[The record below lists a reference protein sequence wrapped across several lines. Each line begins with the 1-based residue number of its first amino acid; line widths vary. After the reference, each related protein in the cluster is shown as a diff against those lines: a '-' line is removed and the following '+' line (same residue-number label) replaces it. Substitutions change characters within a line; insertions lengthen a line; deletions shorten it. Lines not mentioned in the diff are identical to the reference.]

1 MTQSFDTVIKGGH
14 VVLRNEVRKLDIG
27 IKDGVIATLA
37 ETLDGS
43 ADSIIQAEGATV
55 VPGMIDIHVHLNEPG
70 LAEWEGIPT
79 GTAALAAGGC
89 TTCFDMPLN
98 GLPPTTTTE
107 ALALKESL
115 AKDRSRVDY
124 AFWGGLV
131 PGNLEQ
137 LEPLAKQ
144 GVVGYKAFLSAA
156 GGKQEGAF
164 REVDDTTLYAGM
176 AEIARLGKILALH
189 AESEQIVSALAA
201 HTIASGRES
210 ALDYARSRPVYAEV
224 EAVKRALFYA
234 RLTGCALH
242 FVHISTPEA
251 VEEIRLARAAGQDV
265 TLETCPHYLV
275 LTEEAMTNIGPLA
288 KCAPPLRSA
297 REQEGLWQALG
308 RGEIDMITSDHSPC
322 PPDMKTASSWFEIW
336 GGISGAQSSLE
347 LLLGE
352 GHVRRGLPLP
362 LLCRALATH
371 PAGRFG
377 LHPRKGEI
385 AVGADADVAIVEFAP
400 YVLERGQLFDRHKQN
415 PYVGRTMECR
425 VKQTVLRGTVVYD
438 WERGFAGSPQG
449 LLLREERRVTI

>member
-1 MTQSFDTVIKGGH
+1 MSQSFDTVIKGGQ
-14 VVLRNEVRKLDIG
+14 VVLKNEVKRLDIG
-27 IKDGVIATLA
+27 IQNGVIAALA
-37 ETLDGS
+37 ETLDGP
-43 ADSIIQAEGATV
+43 AESIIQAEGAV
-55 VPGMIDIHVHLNEPG
+55 AVPGMIDIHVHLNEPG

-164 REVDDTTLYAGM
+164 REVDDATLYAGM

-189 AESEQIVSALAA
+189 AESEQIVSAMTA
-201 HTIASGRES
+201 HMTASGRVS

-234 RLTGCALH
+234 AQTGCALH

-251 VEEIRLARAAGQDV
+251 VEEIRLARLAGQDV

-275 LTEEAMTNIGPLA
+275 LTEDDMTGIGPLA
-288 KCAPPLRSA
+288 KCAPPLRSGK
-297 REQEGLWQALG
+297 EQEGLWQALG

-322 PPDMKTASSWFEIW
+322 PPDMKEASSWFEIW

-362 LLCRALATH
+362 LLCRALSTH
-371 PAGRFG
+371 PAERFG

-385 AVGADADVAIVEFAP
+385 AVGADADVALVEFAP
-400 YVLERGQLFDRHKQN
+400 YVLERGHLFDRHKQS
-415 PYVGRTMECR
+415 PYAGRTLDCR
-425 VKQTVLRGTVVYD
+425 VKQTVLRGKVVY
-438 WERGFAGSPQG
+438 EKTRGFAGASQG
-449 LLLREERRVTI
+449 LLLAKAHRVSV

>member
-1 MTQSFDTVIKGGH
+1 M
-14 VVLRNEVRKLDIG
+14 LRNEVRRLDIG
-27 IKDGVIATLA
+27 IQNGIIAALA
-37 ETLDGS
+37 ETLDS
-43 ADSIIQAEGATV
+43 PAEHIIQAEGAVV

-107 ALALKESL
+107 ALALKEGL

-124 AFWGGLV
+124 GFWGGLV

-137 LEPLAKQ
+137 LEPLAEQ

-164 REVDDTTLYAGM
+164 REVDDATLYAGM

-189 AESEQIVSALAA
+189 AESEQIVSAMTA
-201 HTIASGRES
+201 HMIRSGRVS

-234 RLTGCALH
+234 RQTGCALH

-251 VEEIRLARAAGQDV
+251 VEEIRLARLSGQDV

-275 LTEEAMTNIGPLA
+275 LTEDDMTSIGPLA
-288 KCAPPLRSA
+288 KCAPPLRSGK
-297 REQEGLWQALG
+297 EQEGLWQALA
-308 RGEIDMITSDHSPC
+308 REEIDMITSDHSPC
-322 PPDMKTASSWFEIW
+322 PPEMKEASSWFEIW

-362 LLCRALATH
+362 LLCRALATN
-371 PAGRFG
+371 PAERFG
-377 LHPRKGEI
+377 LYSRKGEI
-385 AVGADADVAIVEFAP
+385 ALGMDADLALVEFAP
-400 YVLERGQLFDRHKQN
+400 YLLEKKQLFDRHKQN
-415 PYVGRTMECR
+415 PYTGRTMECR
-425 VKQTVLRGTVVYD
+425 VLQTMLRGKVIYD
-438 WERGFAGSPQG
+438 QKLEFCGAPQG
-449 LLLREERRVTI
+449 LQLRKTHRVSV